1 MALGGL
7 WHGAGWTFVIWGVL
21 HGLGLG
27 AGVLWRRAG
36 LRMPAALG
44 WVLTLAFVLVSW
56 VFFRASSLDNALS
69 MLRTMF
75 GPVDL
80 HHVGSGWLVMAV
92 GALVATLG
100 PTAWQAAW
108 SFKPRRMAVV
118 TAALLAFAIFKLGE
132 NRSYEFI
139 YFQF

>member
-1 MALGGL
+1 
-7 WHGAGWTFVIWGVL
+7 
-21 HGLGLG
+21 
-27 AGVLWRRAG
+27 
-36 LRMPAALG
+36 MPAALG
-44 WVLTLAFVLVSW
+44 RVLTLAFVLVSW
-56 VFFRASSLDNALS
+56 MFFRASSLDNAVS

-75 GPVDL
+75 GLVDL

-100 PTAWQAAW
+100 PTTWQVVW
-108 SFKPRRMAVV
+108 SFKPRRMAAAA
-118 TAALLAFAIFKLGE
+118 TAALLAFAIFKLAE